1 MVSRALDNIVD
12 EMEAMGQGLTT
23 GQAEDVTAIVKSLME
38 KNTSEQLSD
47 AQAEEVA
54 DIVDA
59 LTFELRSELKV
70 LGAEV
75 DALGKDVDELEATV
89 AEMDVPQDNIEFT
102 MDVTTQAEI
111 ADYGDNDNEKAAAI
125 ALLEDGDA
133 VDETYQPGDADE
145 FVSESAFFQEYDMN
159 IAGNLGEAE
168 FNLAVDTIANVF
180 MEEEPALDLPS
191 ETDSNEFTMD
201 TALLEVSYDVH
212 NFRIGDLDDYHV
224 TDYFIEDEDVEGL
237 EMTSEFMGNDVKA
250 FAVGSAEY
258 PEYPTYEDKDDE
270 KFFGTEI
277 ARDMDFG
284 RVTGK
289 LYHARDIDNDSNST
303 DMEDNEYNILA
314 AQIEDVMFTDEFTMG
329 AEVAFSDW
337 ETSAYDTM
345 KDMNGDGTKT
355 PETINAASDS
365 GTFVRV
371 NGEFTATEDLTI
383 NGKVEVVDENFR
395 GPYQDI
401 EDPYDYD
408 LFELGAEYVV
418 NENNT
423 LTGSVAMVQVGD
435 LRKSEIEYEA
445 DGTTPTGD
453 KEDDQMTVDLGWEN
467 VYGKFTNNVG
477 VQYVQ
482 GEDNIKDY
490 EETEVNLGTKYD
502 WSETLAVGADVTY
515 NMETKAAGDL
525 KDYIYLTAFADK
537 ELADNVSWNNEV
549 FYLTGTVDETGV
561 TVHNVPVTAGTD
573 GDAMGMTSALTVSF

>member
-1 MVSRALDNIVD
+1 
-12 EMEAMGQGLTT
+12 
-23 GQAEDVTAIVKSLME
+23 
-38 KNTSEQLSD
+38 
-47 AQAEEVA
+47 
-54 DIVDA
+54 
-59 LTFELRSELKV
+59 
-70 LGAEV
+70 
-75 DALGKDVDELEATV
+75 
-89 AEMDVPQDNIEFT
+89 
-102 MDVTTQAEI
+102 
-111 ADYGDNDNEKAAAI
+111 
-125 ALLEDGDA
+125 
-133 VDETYQPGDADE
+133 
-145 FVSESAFFQEYDMN
+145 
-159 IAGNLGEAE
+159 
-168 FNLAVDTIANVF
+168 
-180 MEEEPALDLPS
+180 
-191 ETDSNEFTMD
+191 
-201 TALLEVSYDVH
+201 
-212 NFRIGDLDDYHV
+212 
-224 TDYFIEDEDVEGL
+224 
-237 EMTSEFMGNDVKA
+237 MGNDVKA
-250 FAVGSAEY
+250 FAVGSANY
-258 PEYPTYEDKDDE
+258 TTDASNNLANYDDKDDE
-270 KFFGTEI
+270 KFFGAEI